1 MPLMLCPGQQPVQ
14 CGGWATAAPP
24 PPLPSPPLV
33 PLPQLGDSWMDV
45 FSRAA
50 LLFFVVAF
58 LTFMS
63 IAGFPAFA
71 EDMKVGGRCAGG

>member
-1 MPLMLCPGQQPVQ
+1 MPLTLCPGEQPGQ

-24 PPLPSPPLV
+24 PPLPSPHP
-33 PLPQLGDSWMDV
+33 PQLGDSWMDV

-71 EDMKVGGRCAGG
+71 EDMKVGGWWAGG